1 MRYVDRR
8 HPLAEHNPLR
18 SVPFFRTRA
27 EVFGPTPLEAAQIKL
42 TQLRSHLPSLN
53 EGLAYL
59 YTTLG
64 LANRMPKVSR
74 RRWQANAMRN
84 INRARAGLRKLL
96 TDIKAAEAE
105 LFALAH

>member
-1 MRYVDRR
+1 MRYVGRR

-42 TQLRSHLPSLN
+42 AQLRSHLPGLN

-59 YTTLG
+59 YMTLG
-64 LANRMPKVSR
+64 LANRMPLVSR

-84 INRARAGLRKLL
+84 VDRARAGLRKLL
-96 TDIKAAEAE
+96 KDIRAADAE